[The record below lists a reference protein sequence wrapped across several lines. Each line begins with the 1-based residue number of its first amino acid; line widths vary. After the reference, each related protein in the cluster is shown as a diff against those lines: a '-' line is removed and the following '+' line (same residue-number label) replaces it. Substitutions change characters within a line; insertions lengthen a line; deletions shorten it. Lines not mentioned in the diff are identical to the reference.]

1 MVLYIINSLLV
12 TFFTNYKIIDEANLS
27 ILYLY
32 LNICDKIRIRIQ
44 IKMW

>member
-12 TFFTNYKIIDEANLS
+12 TFFTNYKIIDKANLS

-32 LNICDKIRIRIQ
+32 LNICDEIRIRIQ
-44 IKMW
+44 IKM